1 MTIVMDVHGGT
12 ANFAT
17 DFGTSPVGTTA
28 HLPLNKLVWGDD
40 TNSYKVNESTPLP
53 IQVTAVTGEAIVVS
67 GFLGASGNFP
77 IENKVI
83 GITPQYIAV
92 GGSTS
97 GAPIGVTGQVVIYD
111 VDGNAG
117 FVGVTGTV
125 STTGGRHLHQHHD
138 SVTVYGDVGISGA
151 VGLAAGTDSI
161 AVFGHDQG
169 NHVHTKLFAGDGTT
183 LGASGDS
190 LKVSVVGAGIS
201 MNVSLA
207 SIVGVT
213 NPNSGAAAT
222 DALRIQGGISGSEPV
237 VVKGRHGEAIEV
249 YAHTPLGITLAAGT
263 DMNLQRIGE
272 AAKGLTT
279 SVFTD
284 GTQKVEVHGN
294 MRTNATGILS
304 GVLSLTGASAGLVTQ
319 LAASGTLGAGVNLK
333 SNPANIDIIYIGNSG
348 LCGDIKD
355 GYPLESGEN
364 LFLETTNLLNVYVC
378 GVSGSS
384 FKLNYIGS

>member
-40 TNSYKVNESTPLP
+40 TKSYKVNESTPLP

-97 GAPIGVTGQVVIYD
+97 GAPVGVTGQVVIYD
-111 VDGNAG
+111 VDGNTG

-161 AVFGHDQG
+161 AVFGYDQG

-294 MRTNATGILS
+294 MRTNATGIQS

-319 LAASGTLGAGVNLK
+319 LATGGTLGAGVNLK
-333 SNPANIDIIYIGNSG
+333 SNPANI
-348 LCGDIKD
+348 
-355 GYPLESGEN
+355 
-364 LFLETTNLLNVYVC
+364 
-378 GVSGSS
+378 
-384 FKLNYIGS
+384 